1 MWRHYV
7 YIHRRAT
14 TGEVFYVGKGSR
26 PDRAASKQRRNP
38 IWHRIVAKHG
48 IVIEIV
54 ACCIDDRAAQE
65 LERSLVAEI
74 GRRDLGT
81 GPLVNLTDG
90 GDGHAGLIISAEV
103 RRKRSIAASRPRSQ
117 AWIDSIR
124 RARKHGGNGGVV
136 QRGDK
141 LPDWWKARI
150 AATKHGSD
158 NPMFGKTGERHPTAR
173 RVIDGATGAVFP
185 SVTAAA
191 AHLGI
196 RMQTLHNMLTGFR
209 PNSTTMRLAA

>member
-7 YIHRRAT
+7 YVHRKAT
-14 TGEVFYVGKGSR
+14 TGEPFYIGKGSR
-26 PDRAASKQRRNP
+26 PDRAHSTDRRNP

-48 IVIEIV
+48 IIVEIA
-54 ACCIDDRAAQE
+54 ACCIDDRAAQD
-65 LERSLVAEI
+65 LERSFVAEI

-90 GDGHAGLIISAEV
+90 GDGHVGLVISAEV
-103 RRKRSIAASRPRSQ
+103 RQKRSISASRPRSQ
-117 AWIDSIR
+117 AWIESIR
-124 RARKHGGNGGVV
+124 LARKNGGNGGVV
-136 QRGDK
+136 KHGDK
-141 LPDWWKARI
+141 LPASWRANI
-150 AATKHGSD
+150 AATKHGAD
-158 NPMFGKTGERHPTAR
+158 NPMFGRTGERHHLSR
-173 RVIDGATGAVFP
+173 KVVDEATGDTFP

-209 PNSTTMRLAA
+209 PNSTTLRLAA